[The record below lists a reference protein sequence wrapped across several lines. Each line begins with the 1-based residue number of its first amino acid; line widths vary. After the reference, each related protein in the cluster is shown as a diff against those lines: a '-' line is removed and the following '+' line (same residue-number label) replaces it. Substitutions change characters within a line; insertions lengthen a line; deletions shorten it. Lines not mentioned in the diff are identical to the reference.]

1 MTKALPVQLE
11 SEAAPSGPAYNSSD
25 LSFLQDLVDG
35 ALADLVESG
44 DYPLAEKNREVL
56 RHRLAIAAFQA
67 AAAGE
72 RDADALRRRML
83 DIFFAP
89 ASARPRAWE
98 R

>member
-1 MTKALPVQLE
+1 M
-11 SEAAPSGPAYNSSD
+11 
-25 LSFLQDLVDG
+25 
-35 ALADLVESG
+35 
-44 DYPLAEKNREVL
+44 L

>member
-1 MTKALPVQLE
+1 M
-11 SEAAPSGPAYNSSD
+11 
-25 LSFLQDLVDG
+25 
-35 ALADLVESG
+35 
-44 DYPLAEKNREVL
+44 L

-89 ASARPRAWE
+89 ASARPRSWE